1 MAKKKKPRKIPDPI
15 VGEVAGNVLDEY
27 SSFSYSAK
35 LYMIPPEAEL
45 PAGTKPSSGG
55 RQDPG
60 VIAKAAQA
68 FKTTTPSNP
77 DPTRGGFLYG
87 HMSALPEETVVLAQ
101 SGVTAGN
108 MIDNIQIENISKFD
122 TGFETRT
129 INFQIKQPGAA
140 NFLDQI
146 LLARKR
152 LGIPTFATDC
162 PLFLEIMF
170 QGYDEDLDDNDEG
183 AQPYSHGPY
192 RWRMH
197 LAQVSLNV
205 TGEGS
210 EYDVQCVPASQVPY
224 QDQFF
229 RMPKNLSTSGD
240 TISEHL
246 ADLIT
251 GIREHH
257 ENNNDKYQI
266 RDTIGI
272 DLSGLI
278 GENGLKEEK
287 LNTRYDAQSS
297 MIANLQFNPGLE
309 DMDIGQIYKEHK
321 KLRKDEDSQL
331 NIAVYKDTINVKK
344 GISLYDYLCVL
355 LSMNTEFF
363 ERATRSVLAESVK
376 AHAEDKNSNK
386 FKKKDA
392 YTKWLKINADTE
404 YKGFDQFR
412 NVYAKKVIFR
422 PTLFDS
428 VDDRVQA
435 NPEEN
440 QLTKE
445 ETQARINELSSS
457 VFKSYHYLFSG
468 RNDQIYSCNIEYDNG
483 IAFLLPPAGGTIG
496 DVSVTGADLLAD
508 RVPLNKDISGGNL
521 TKAVLEAKNNKN
533 VNDFYNNATDA
544 DIRSLGGMLGLNNQ
558 ELKDAVENKN
568 SVAALKIKDLLN
580 NRALL
585 DQLTQAESRAEVQ
598 KLASRIAQTVSDTVN
613 VRGSRASGFIYSGDL
628 IGDINNQINAETLW
642 AKARQRGREIGG
654 LYENAEMDFNPFVP
668 GVTKIAT
675 VKEGKDPTDSL
686 QPPVQQLHIVNELGE
701 ASFDGTPR
709 QNLIGYYMQQKM
721 EPSFLVK
728 LDMEVKGDPWYLG
741 KPDDGS
747 STNHSPQGLDTDESN
762 EDYVV
767 FDKKDNVIL
776 FDMQS
781 PRLFDFDVDDEDN
794 NEGYWS
800 ADGTAYFISGVYM
813 LVKAVSKFEGGEF
826 KQDIS
831 LVKLT
836 SYQTSKIDKSKNEAV
851 DQHKARTYGSG

>member
-27 SSFSYSAK
+27 SSYSYSAK

-45 PAGTKPSSGG
+45 PAGSKPQGSAGQRGPGPMGAAAAMFTRYMTGG
-55 RQDPG
+55 P
-60 VIAKAAQA
+60 
-68 FKTTTPSNP
+68 NP
-77 DPTRGGFLYG
+77 DKGGFLHG
-87 HMSALPEETVVLAQ
+87 HYSALPEETVVLAQ

-108 MIDNIQIENISKFD
+108 MIDGIQIENISKFD

-129 INFQIKQPGAA
+129 INFQIIQPGAA

-183 AQPYSHGPY
+183 GIPYSHGPF

-197 LAQVSLNV
+197 LAQVSFNI

-210 EYDVQCVPASQVPY
+210 VYDVQCVPQSQVPY

-229 RMPKNLSTSGD
+229 RMPKNLSTSGN
-240 TISEHL
+240 TISEHIE
-246 ADLIT
+246 DLLE
-251 GIREHH
+251 GIKEHH

-266 RDTIGI
+266 RDRITI

-278 GENGLKEEK
+278 GEKGLKSEK
-287 LNTRYDAQSS
+287 LNTRKFSDQST
-297 MIANLQFNPGLE
+297 IANLQFNPGLE
-309 DMDIGQIYKEHK
+309 DMDPRDILKEHK

-363 ERATRSVLAESVK
+363 ERATRSVMAESAE
-376 AHAEDKNSNK
+376 AHARDSNSPK

-392 YTKWLKINADTE
+392 YTKWLKINAKNF
-404 YKGFDQFR
+404 YLGFDHFR
-412 NVYAKKVIFR
+412 NVYAKMVVFR

-428 VDDRVQA
+428 VDDRVQSDPA
-435 NPEEN
+435 EN

-445 ETQARINELSSS
+445 ETQARINELQSS

-496 DVSVTGADLLAD
+496 DISVTAADLMAEK
-508 RVPLNKDISGGNL
+508 VPLNKDISGGNL
-521 TKAVLEAKNNKN
+521 TKAVLEAKDNKN
-533 VNDFYNNATDA
+533 VNDFYHNATDR
-544 DIRSLGGMLGLNNQ
+544 DIRSLGKMLGLNNQ

-585 DQLTQAESRAEVQ
+585 DQLTQAELQ
-598 KLASRIAQTVSDTVN
+598 AQQNANTSSDKTIN
-613 VRGSRASGFIYSGDL
+613 RGARASGFIYSGDL

-642 AKARQRGREIGG
+642 AKARQKGREIGG
-654 LYENAEMDFNPFVP
+654 RYENYEADLNPFVP

-675 VKEGKDPTDSL
+675 EKEGKDPTDSL

-709 QNLIGYYMQQKM
+709 QNLMGYYMQQKM

-781 PRLFDFDVDDEDN
+781 PRLFDFEVDDEDDRGN
-794 NEGYWS
+794 TGYWS

-813 LVKAVSKFEGGEF
+813 LVKAISKFEGGEF

-836 SYQTSKIDKSKNEAV
+836 SYQTSKIDKSLNEAV
-851 DQHKARTYGSG
+851 DEHKARTLSRG

>member
-27 SSFSYSAK
+27 SSYSYSAK

-45 PAGTKPSSGG
+45 PAGNKPSSGG
-55 RQDPG
+55 RPDPLGLGAG
-60 VIAKAAQA
+60 VASFFNSGGTA
-68 FKTTTPSNP
+68 SNP
-77 DPTRGGFLYG
+77 NPTKGGFLYG
-87 HMSALPEETVVLAQ
+87 HYSALPEQTVVLAQ

-108 MIDNIQIENISKFD
+108 MIDGIQIENISKFD

-129 INFQIKQPGAA
+129 INFQIIQPGAA

-183 AQPYSHGPY
+183 GQPYSHGPF

-197 LAQVSLNV
+197 LAQVSFNI

-210 EYDVQCVPASQVPY
+210 VYDVQCVPQSQVPY

-229 RMPKNLSTSGD
+229 RMPKNLSTSGS
-240 TISEHL
+240 TISEHIEE
-246 ADLIT
+246 LIT

-266 RDTIGI
+266 RDTIAI

-278 GENGLKEEK
+278 GPNALKDEK
-287 LNTRYDAQSS
+287 LNTGRFSKQSS
-297 MIANLQFNPGLE
+297 TVNVQFNPQLV
-309 DMDIGQIYKEHK
+309 DMDAGQIMKEHK
-321 KLRKDEDSQL
+321 KLTKDEDSQ
-331 NIAVYKDTINVKK
+331 IDIFVMKDTINVKK

-363 ERATRSVLAESVK
+363 ERATRSVRAEAAE
-376 AHAEDKNSNK
+376 AHARDPNSPK

-412 NVYAKKVIFR
+412 NVYAKRVTFKPI
-422 PTLFDS
+422 LFDS
-428 VDDRVQA
+428 VDDRVMSDPA
-435 NPEEN
+435 EN

-496 DVSVTGADLLAD
+496 DVSVTAADIMAD
-508 RVPLNKDISGGNL
+508 KVALNKDISGGNL
-521 TKAVLEAKNNKN
+521 TKAVLEAKDSKD
-533 VNDFYNNATDA
+533 VNEFYENATDA
-544 DIRSLGGMLGLNNQ
+544 DIRSLGSMLGLNNQ

-568 SVAALKIKDLLN
+568 SVAAIKIKDLLN

-585 DQLTQAESRAEVQ
+585 DQLTQAELQ
-598 KLASRIAQTVSDTVN
+598 AQRNKVTSSDKES
-613 VRGSRASGFIYSGDL
+613 VRGARESGFIYSGDL

-642 AKARQRGREIGG
+642 AKARERGREIGSI
-654 LYENAEMDFNPFVP
+654 YENYEVDLNPFVA
-668 GVTKIAT
+668 GVTKVAT
-675 VKEGKDPTDSL
+675 VKEGRDPTDSL

-709 QNLIGYYMQQKM
+709 QNLMGYYMQQKM

-741 KPDDGS
+741 KPDDGTS
-747 STNHSPQGLDTDESN
+747 SNHSPQGTDTDESN

-826 KQDIS
+826 KQDLS

-851 DQHKARTYGSG
+851 DQHKARSLGRG

>member
-27 SSFSYSAK
+27 ASYSYSAK

-45 PAGTKPSSGG
+45 PAGNKPSSGG
-55 RQDPG
+55 RPDPLGLGAG
-60 VIAKAAQA
+60 VAGFFNSGGSA
-68 FKTTTPSNP
+68 SNP
-77 DPTRGGFLYG
+77 NPTKGGFLYG
-87 HMSALPEETVVLAQ
+87 HYSALPEETVVLAQ

-129 INFQIKQPGAA
+129 INFQIIQPGAA

-183 AQPYSHGPY
+183 GEPYSHGPF

-197 LAQVSLNV
+197 LAQVSLDI

-210 EYDVQCVPASQVPY
+210 TYDVQCVPQSQVPY

-229 RMPKNLSTSGD
+229 RMPKNLSTTGD
-240 TISEHL
+240 TISEHIE
-246 ADLIT
+246 DLVK

-266 RDTIGI
+266 RDTIRI

-278 GENGLKEEK
+278 GPNGLKEEK
-287 LNTRYDAQSS
+287 LNTRLDSKGS
-297 MIANLQFNPGLE
+297 MIANFQFNPGLE
-309 DMDIGQIYKEHK
+309 DMDMREIYKEHK
-321 KLRKDEDSQL
+321 KLRKDEESSL
-331 NIAVYKDTINVKK
+331 NIAIYKDTINVKK

-363 ERATRSVLAESVK
+363 ERATRSVMAESAK

-386 FKKKDA
+386 YRKKDA

-412 NVYAKKVIFR
+412 NVYAKRVTFK

-496 DVSVTGADLLAD
+496 DVSVTAADIMSD

-521 TKAVLEAKNNKN
+521 TKAVLEANNTKN
-533 VNDFYNNATDA
+533 VNDFYKNATDE

-580 NRALL
+580 NRDLL
-585 DQLTQAESRAEVQ
+585 DQLTQAEARAEIQ
-598 KLASRIAQTVSDTVN
+598 KLAGRIAQTVSDN
-613 VRGSRASGFIYSGDL
+613 ESVRGARASGFIYSGDL
-628 IGDINNQINAETLW
+628 IGDINNQINADTL
-642 AKARQRGREIGG
+642 
-654 LYENAEMDFNPFVP
+654 
-668 GVTKIAT
+668 
-675 VKEGKDPTDSL
+675 
-686 QPPVQQLHIVNELGE
+686 
-701 ASFDGTPR
+701 
-709 QNLIGYYMQQKM
+709 
-721 EPSFLVK
+721 
-728 LDMEVKGDPWYLG
+728 
-741 KPDDGS
+741 
-747 STNHSPQGLDTDESN
+747 
-762 EDYVV
+762 
-767 FDKKDNVIL
+767 
-776 FDMQS
+776 
-781 PRLFDFDVDDEDN
+781 
-794 NEGYWS
+794 
-800 ADGTAYFISGVYM
+800 
-813 LVKAVSKFEGGEF
+813 
-826 KQDIS
+826 
-831 LVKLT
+831 
-836 SYQTSKIDKSKNEAV
+836 
-851 DQHKARTYGSG
+851 